1 MRICEVLQIL
11 FCIADT
17 VDISY
22 LIQFKISEF
31 QSEIYETTWG
41 GTYLSWYLSRC
52 HKGGRAMWLL

>member
-1 MRICEVLQIL
+1 MLEIIHKNTRIGDLRDENFQCEMLQIL

-31 QSEIYETTWG
+31 QSEIYETT
-41 GTYLSWYLSRC
+41 
-52 HKGGRAMWLL
+52 

>member
-1 MRICEVLQIL
+1 MLEIIHKNTRIGDLRDEHFQCEVLQIL

-31 QSEIYETTWG
+31 QSEIYETT
-41 GTYLSWYLSRC
+41 
-52 HKGGRAMWLL
+52 